1 MIEPDEQRWSVADA
15 EELYDVA
22 GWGKGYF
29 SVGANGHLRVH
40 PSRSAEPFID
50 MKQLVE
56 LLKLRGLNLPVLLRF
71 NGILKD
77 RLKEIH
83 DSFVRAISEY
93 GYKGTYTCVYPIK
106 VNQQKQVVEKV
117 VEFGREYGFGL
128 EAGSKPELLAVVAL
142 TDPNIP
148 IVCNGFKDTE
158 FIEMAMLAQKLGR
171 RVIPVIE
178 KYTEL
183 ELLLRAAEN
192 VGVRPSIGMR
202 VKLASRGAG
211 RWQSSGGYRS
221 KFGLT
226 VSEILRGLDELQ
238 RREMNDCFTMLH
250 FHMGSQI
257 THIRQVK
264 SAINEAA
271 RVYADLY
278 RRGAGLKVLDVGGG
292 LGVDYDGS
300 QTNFESSMN
309 YTQQEYANDVVY
321 HVQAVCDDASVP
333 HPEIIS
339 ESGRAIAAYHSVLVF
354 ETLGVAGQGNPPNAA
369 HLTTTPEA
377 STLPGTNG
385 SYEVPP
391 DAEPPLHD
399 LQSTYNDLKTR
410 NLLEGYHDAQQAW
423 EMAMNLF
430 NTGYLPLD
438 QRVIAEDLYFA
449 ICRRIRDMVQDLE
462 YVPEEL
468 QGLNRMLSD
477 TVFCNFSL
485 FQSMPDSWAIKQ
497 LFPVMPIHRLNERPT
512 SHSVLCDITCDSD
525 GKIDNFIDRRSTKRT
540 LKLHQPD
547 GSPYYLGAF
556 LIGAYQEIL
565 GDLHNLFGD
574 TNAVHVDVNERGEVL
589 LEAIIKGDTVREV
602 LHYVQFDGQDLLH
615 RLQSAVETAVQESR
629 INHQQAGRF
638 IKFYEDQLN
647 AYTYLEAPPAPAAVR
662 SSETVKSPPNRSR

>member
-292 LGVDYDGS
+292 IGVDYDGS
-300 QTNFESSMN
+300 QTNFESSMY
-309 YTQQEYANDVVY
+309 YTLQEYANDVVY

-339 ESGRAIAAYHSVLVF
+339 ESGRAIAAYHS
-354 ETLGVAGQGNPPNAA
+354 
-369 HLTTTPEA
+369 
-377 STLPGTNG
+377 
-385 SYEVPP
+385 
-391 DAEPPLHD
+391 
-399 LQSTYNDLKTR
+399 
-410 NLLEGYHDAQQAW
+410 
-423 EMAMNLF
+423 
-430 NTGYLPLD
+430 
-438 QRVIAEDLYFA
+438 
-449 ICRRIRDMVQDLE
+449 
-462 YVPEEL
+462 
-468 QGLNRMLSD
+468 
-477 TVFCNFSL
+477 
-485 FQSMPDSWAIKQ
+485 
-497 LFPVMPIHRLNERPT
+497 
-512 SHSVLCDITCDSD
+512 
-525 GKIDNFIDRRSTKRT
+525 
-540 LKLHQPD
+540 
-547 GSPYYLGAF
+547 
-556 LIGAYQEIL
+556 
-565 GDLHNLFGD
+565 
-574 TNAVHVDVNERGEVL
+574 
-589 LEAIIKGDTVREV
+589 
-602 LHYVQFDGQDLLH
+602 
-615 RLQSAVETAVQESR
+615 
-629 INHQQAGRF
+629 
-638 IKFYEDQLN
+638 
-647 AYTYLEAPPAPAAVR
+647 
-662 SSETVKSPPNRSR
+662 